1 MDSHLVI
8 INTFAENKFI
18 YDFANR
24 DQVDVW
30 LGIKE
35 NVRSHIFVT

>member
-35 NVRSHIFVT
+35 NVRSLSFVK